1 MRYIVGLFFIILG
14 ILFVV
19 QGFNIDLILRIG
31 INFTKF
37 WPFILI
43 IIGISIL
50 SKELKWLKGL
60 NIFLVAIFLL
70 LLVFWNFNKNIIN
83 LNFNNYKNY
92 EKMEFEILPDSDA
105 LDLYFDLSALNLEI
119 NTDNV
124 SDKISGYYYG
134 PMLLNIDKK
143 GNDIFFKKQKI
154 IGKGYKI
161 YINIPEKYLYNIY
174 IDSGVA
180 NVELNNVSNII
191 KMLSINA
198 GVSNLK
204 GIINEFK
211 ESLYLDINS
220 GVSKINLI
228 IPKNTTYNLNY
239 DGGIKTIKIS
249 DDLIKNMDAVFK
261 GNIDAGVLNINIDS
275 GE

>member
-31 INFTKF
+31 INFAKF

-60 NIFLVAIFLL
+60 NIVLVTIFLL
-70 LLVFWNFNKNIIN
+70 LLIFWNFNKNIIDF
-83 LNFNNYKNY
+83 NFNNYKNY

-134 PMLLNIDKK
+134 TMLLNIDKK

-180 NVELNNVSNII
+180 NVELNNVSNVI
-191 KMLSINA
+191 KMLSIDA

-204 GIINEFK
+204 GIINKFK
-211 ESLYLDINS
+211 ENLFLDIDS

-249 DDLIKNMDAVFK
+249 DDLIKNMDAAFK